1 MIHVIFE
8 EDFEKVKLNEP
19 STFDC
24 SVLSVVKTLLDF
36 CIRGVVSQRVA
47 KTTPI
52 IIQPLLT
59 PTEHYKQPFNV
70 MT

>member
-8 EDFEKVKLNEP
+8 EDFEKIKLNEP
-19 STFDC
+19 ST